1 LDDLAESFYMSALH
15 NGQLRTMKANYMN
28 DDGDIRIIRPM
39 VYVRESQTKEFSYAA
54 KLPVINEN
62 CPACFEGPKERH
74 RVKKL
79 LAQEENLFPGIFGNI
94 KSALLP
100 LMDAQMYHDMASIKQ
115 SIAERNEK
123 RNKGKNTG
131 KNTGKNKGKK
141 KVAEDSS
148 SSSGSSSSSSSS
160 SSSTEKCSTT

>member
-1 LDDLAESFYMSALH
+1 MSALH

-79 LAQEENLFPGIFGNI
+79 LAQEENL
-94 KSALLP
+94 L
-100 LMDAQMYHDMASIKQ
+100 DW
-115 SIAERNEK
+115 NEVL
-123 RNKGKNTG
+123 KNFKTISLSEV
-131 KNTGKNKGKK
+131 KL
-141 KVAEDSS
+141 
-148 SSSGSSSSSSSS
+148 
-160 SSSTEKCSTT
+160 